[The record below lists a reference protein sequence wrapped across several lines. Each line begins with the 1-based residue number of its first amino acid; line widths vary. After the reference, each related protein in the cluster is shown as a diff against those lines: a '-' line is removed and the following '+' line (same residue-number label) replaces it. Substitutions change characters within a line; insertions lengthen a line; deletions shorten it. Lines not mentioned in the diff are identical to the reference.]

1 MSENKTPSDKLYAA
15 ETNDELVLCTI
26 RAGCTYYL
34 TPAYEIK
41 DGWWVEFDVHH
52 GVAAV
57 IHELDAVYRRVE
69 AADRAYCV
77 EQFKTPFGDA
87 Q

>member
-1 MSENKTPSDKLYAA
+1 MPCYGVKE
-15 ETNDELVLCTI
+15 
-26 RAGCTYYL
+26 
-34 TPAYEIK
+34 
-41 DGWWVEFDVHH
+41 GWWIEFDVHH

-69 AADRAYCV
+69 AADRAYTV